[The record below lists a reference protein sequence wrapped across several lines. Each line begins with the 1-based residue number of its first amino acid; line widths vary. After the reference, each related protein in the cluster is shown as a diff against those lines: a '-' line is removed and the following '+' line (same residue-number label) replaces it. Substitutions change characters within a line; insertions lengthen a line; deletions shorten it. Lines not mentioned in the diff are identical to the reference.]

1 VQSTNHDAVI
11 DYKRTL
17 TENIFT
23 CMEMSKQSYVEV
35 MNMPVKRLYDYL
47 EWKVKLEE
55 EKRKMMDE
63 ETNK

>member
-1 VQSTNHDAVI
+1 MQSTNHDAVI

>member
-1 VQSTNHDAVI
+1 
-11 DYKRTL
+11 
-17 TENIFT
+17 
-23 CMEMSKQSYVEV
+23 MEMSKQSYVEV

>member
-1 VQSTNHDAVI
+1 MQSTNHDAVI

-63 ETNK
+63 ETSK